1 MRLRTSWA
9 ACFGNPFK
17 DHHQLSDA
25 VKDQLGY
32 LRPVFFGMATKNEVQ
47 RMDSK
52 ELNVLN
58 EAIIQLE
65 DEQAVANAN
74 RIADVI
80 APMLGIKP
88 DDS

>member
-1 MRLRTSWA
+1 M
-9 ACFGNPFK
+9 
-17 DHHQLSDA
+17 
-25 VKDQLGY
+25 GY